1 MFGVELNLQDWVNR
15 YLYSNIIDVIE
26 YICL

>member
-15 YLYSNIIDVIE
+15 YLYSYNIDVIE

>member
-15 YLYSNIIDVIE
+15 YLYSNKIDDIE